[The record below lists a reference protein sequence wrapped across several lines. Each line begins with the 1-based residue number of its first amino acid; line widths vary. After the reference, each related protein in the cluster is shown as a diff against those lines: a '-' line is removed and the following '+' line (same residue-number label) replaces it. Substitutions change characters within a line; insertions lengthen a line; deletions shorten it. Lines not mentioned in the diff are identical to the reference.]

1 MVNFGNKPR
10 IIGKGFIKRII
21 LLKRRGF
28 PLHYVIPSLLTYEA
42 LCKSLCSCRY
52 LILPNGFR
60 VILPTI
66 RYQNIRRGTLY
77 TYSEIFIYNEYS
89 RLPEYNVHNGDIVLD
104 VGAFVGLY
112 TLSVADKASFIIAIE
127 PNIASYTFLIN
138 NIKLNKLHSKVMTFN
153 VALGDFEGRTMLYIE
168 DWLAG
173 SSTLFNSWHKDYGHS
188 LSIPVRVTTLDN
200 LLKSLGI
207 DRIDMAKI
215 DVEGA
220 ELMVLRGAMESL
232 RMHLIRKLII
242 EVHLGIVDIRDV
254 KGFLEKHNY
263 KVDLLEVRGDTAL
276 LYGKVKD

>member
-1 MVNFGNKPR
+1 MVNLGNKPR

-28 PLHYVIPSLLTYEA
+28 PLHYVIPSLLTYEVSRRSS
-42 LCKSLCSCRY
+42 CPCRY

-60 VILPTI
+60 VILPI
-66 RYQNIRRGTLY
+66 RHQNIRRGTLY

-89 RLPEYNVHNGDIVLD
+89 KLPEYNVHNGDIVLD

-138 NIKLNKLHSKVMTFN
+138 NIKLNKLHPKVMTFN

-168 DWLAG
+168 NWLAS

-188 LSIPVRVTTLDN
+188 LSIPVRIIRLDN

-232 RMHLIRKLII
+232 RTHLIRKLII
-242 EVHLGIVDIRDV
+242 EVHLDIVDIRDV

>member
-1 MVNFGNKPR
+1 
-10 IIGKGFIKRII
+10 
-21 LLKRRGF
+21 
-28 PLHYVIPSLLTYEA
+28 
-42 LCKSLCSCRY
+42 
-52 LILPNGFR
+52 
-60 VILPTI
+60 
-66 RYQNIRRGTLY
+66 
-77 TYSEIFIYNEYS
+77 
-89 RLPEYNVHNGDIVLD
+89 VLD

-112 TLSVADKASFIIAIE
+112 TLSVADKAGLIIAIE

-138 NIKLNKLHSKVMTFN
+138 NIDLNKLHPRVMTFN
-153 VALGDFEGRTMLYIE
+153 VALGDFKGRAMLYIE

-173 SSTLFNSWHKDYGHS
+173 GSTLFNSWHKDYGHS

-232 RMHLIRKLII
+232 RTHLIRKLII
-242 EVHLGIVDIRDV
+242 EVHLGIVNIRDV
-254 KGFLEKHNY
+254 KGFLERHNY

>member
-1 MVNFGNKPR
+1 MVNLGNKPR
-10 IIGKGFIKRII
+10 IIGKGFIKRMM

-28 PLHYVIPSLLTYEA
+28 PLHYVIPSLLTYEVSRRSS
-42 LCKSLCSCRY
+42 CPCRY

-60 VILPTI
+60 VILPI
-66 RYQNIRRGTLY
+66 RHQNIRRGTLY

-89 RLPEYNVHNGDIVLD
+89 KLPEYNVHNGDIVLD

-168 DWLAG
+168 NWLAS

-188 LSIPVRVTTLDN
+188 LSIPVRIIRLDN

-232 RMHLIRKLII
+232 RTHLIRKLII
-242 EVHLGIVDIRDV
+242 EVHLGIVNIRDV
-254 KGFLEKHNY
+254 KGFLERHNY

>member
-28 PLHYVIPSLLTYEA
+28 PLHYVIPSLLTYEVSRRSS
-42 LCKSLCSCRY
+42 CPCRY

-60 VILPTI
+60 VILPI
-66 RYQNIRRGTLY
+66 RHQNIRRGTLY

-89 RLPEYNVHNGDIVLD
+89 KLPEYNVHNGDIVLD

-168 DWLAG
+168 NWLAS

-188 LSIPVRVTTLDN
+188 LSIPVRIIRLDN

-232 RMHLIRKLII
+232 RTHLIRKLII
-242 EVHLGIVDIRDV
+242 EVHLDIVDIRDV

>member
-1 MVNFGNKPR
+1 MVNFENKPR
-10 IIGKGFIKRII
+10 IIGKGFIKRIV

-28 PLHYVIPSLLTYEA
+28 PLHYVIPSLLTYEVSRR
-42 LCKSLCSCRY
+42 SLCPCRY

-60 VILPTI
+60 VILPI
-66 RYQNIRRGTLY
+66 RHQNIRRGTLH

-89 RLPEYNVHNGDIVLD
+89 KLPEYNVCNGDIVLD

-112 TLSVADKASFIIAIE
+112 TLSVADKAGFIIAIE

-138 NIKLNKLHSKVMTFN
+138 NIELNKLHPRVMTFN

-188 LSIPVRVTTLDN
+188 LSIPVRITTLDN

-207 DRIDMAKI
+207 DRIDVAKI

-232 RMHLIRKLII
+232 RTHLIRKLII
-242 EVHLGIVDIRDV
+242 EVHLDIVDIRDV
-254 KGFLEKHNY
+254 KGFLERHNY